1 MMSARSTATRPP
13 ASPPTAATPVTAGHE
28 ESTAPQVTARS
39 VALDV
44 IDGVLKRRR
53 ALDDALA
60 THPNL
65 KDLSHR
71 DRQFVR
77 ALVNVT
83 LRHLGQID
91 HTLAQCLEKPLP
103 ARASAIR
110 NILRLG
116 AAQSMFLGTPAHAV
130 VDTMV
135 GLASTRGGEAGY
147 KGLVNAVLRRIAKDR
162 TNFLATAPAGAIS
175 LPDWLWASWVDA
187 YGVGKA
193 TQIAT
198 AHLYE
203 PPLDFTLAR
212 PGEAGYWAQQLHAK
226 PMPDEAH
233 FIGTLRRTVASEGAE
248 RTHHQRIEDLPGYEE
263 GAWWVQDLAASLP
276 VHLFGDIA
284 GKRVIDLCAAPGGK
298 TLQLAAA
305 GAFVTALDRSRQRLA
320 RVKENLARLK
330 LTAEVECADAMMWDR
345 AQDFDAVLLDAPCSA
360 TGTIRRHPDVAWL
373 KDPRDLPKLA
383 NAQDRLLDVAARLV
397 KPGGTLVYCV
407 CSLQPEE
414 GVQRIAAFL
423 QRHPDMTRKKVTAK
437 ELGGMAMLLSPEGD
451 LRSLPCHLGD
461 QGGLDG
467 FYAARLIR
475 KG

>member
-1 MMSARSTATRPP
+1 MSARA
-13 ASPPTAATPVTAGHE
+13 
-28 ESTAPQVTARS
+28 

-44 IDGVLKRRR
+44 IEAVLKRRR
-53 ALDDALA
+53 ALDDAIGN
-60 THPNL
+60 HPNL
-65 KDLSHR
+65 KELANR
-71 DRQFVR
+71 DRQFVK
-77 ALVNVT
+77 ALVTVT

-116 AAQSMFLGTPAHAV
+116 AAQSLFLGTPAHAV

-135 GLASTRGGEAGY
+135 GLAATRGGEAGY
-147 KGLVNAVLRRIAKDR
+147 KGLVNAVLRRIAKDPKSFR
-162 TNFLATAPAGAIS
+162 STAPAGAIS

-187 YGVGKA
+187 YGVAKA

-212 PGEAGYWAQQLHAK
+212 PIEGAYWAQQLHAR
-226 PMPDEAH
+226 PMPDDDH
-233 FIGTLRRTVASEGAE
+233 FCGTLRRPAPSEGAD
-248 RTHHQRIEDLPGYEE
+248 RGHQRIEDMPGFEE

-276 VHLFGDIA
+276 VKLFDDIA
-284 GKRVIDLCAAPGGK
+284 GKRAIDLCAAPGGK
-298 TLQLAAA
+298 TVQLAAA

-330 LTAEVECADAMMWDR
+330 LTAEVECADAMLWDR
-345 AQDFDAVLLDAPCSA
+345 AKDFDAVLLDAPCSA

-383 NAQDRLLDVAARLV
+383 TAQDRLLDTAAKLV
-397 KPGGTLVYCV
+397 KAGGTLVYCV

-414 GVQRIAAFL
+414 GVQRVAAFL
-423 QRHPDMTRKKVTAK
+423 ERHPDMKRQKLTGADIF
-437 ELGGMAMLLSPEGD
+437 GMTELLSPEGD

-467 FYAARLIR
+467 FYAARLV
-475 KG
+475 KQG

>member
-13 ASPPTAATPVTAGHE
+13 SSAVALQEQADPVSPQAS
-28 ESTAPQVTARS
+28 ARG

-44 IDGVLKRRR
+44 MEAVLRRRR

-91 HTLAQCLEKPLP
+91 HTLGQCLDKALP

-116 AAQSMFLGTPAHAV
+116 AAQSLFLGTPAHAV

-162 TNFLATAPAGAIS
+162 TKFLATAPAGAIS
-175 LPDWLWASWVDA
+175 LPDWLWASWVEA
-187 YGVGKA
+187 YGVSKA

-212 PGEAGYWAQQLHAK
+212 PSEMAYWAQQLHAK

-233 FIGTLRRTVASEGAE
+233 FAGTLRRPVASESAE
-248 RTHHQRIEDLPGYEE
+248 RLHHQRIEDLPGYED
-263 GAWWVQDLAASLP
+263 GAWWVQDFAASLP
-276 VHLFGDIA
+276 VRLFGDIA
-284 GKRVIDLCAAPGGK
+284 GKRAIDLCAAPGGK
-298 TLQLAAA
+298 TMQLAAA

-330 LTAEVECADAMMWDR
+330 LTAEVECADAQMWDR
-345 AQDFDAVLLDAPCSA
+345 AKDFDAVLLDAPCSA

-383 NAQDRLLDVAARLV
+383 DAQDRLLDVAARLV
-397 KPGGTLVYCV
+397 KAGGTLVYCV

-414 GVQRIAAFL
+414 GVARAEAFL
-423 QRHPDMTRKKVTAK
+423 KRHPDMKRQKLTKAEVF
-437 ELGGMAMLLSPEGD
+437 GMSELLSPEGD

-461 QGGLDG
+461 RGGLDG
-467 FYAARLIR
+467 FYAARFIR
-475 KG
+475 KA

>member
-1 MMSARSTATRPP
+1 MMSARATAAGPVTPGP
-13 ASPPTAATPVTAGHE
+13 AEPIASPPPV
-28 ESTAPQVTARS
+28 SARA

-44 IDGVLKRRR
+44 IEGVLRRRR

-91 HTLAQCLEKPLP
+91 HTLGQCLEKPLP
-103 ARASAIR
+103 ARAAAIR

-116 AAQSMFLGTPAHAV
+116 AAQSLFLGTPAHAV

-135 GLASTRGGEAGY
+135 GLAATRGGEAGY

-162 TNFLATAPAGAIS
+162 ANFLATAPAGAIS

-187 YGVGKA
+187 YGVARA

-212 PGEAGYWAQQLHAK
+212 PGEMAFWAQQLHAR
-226 PMPDEAH
+226 PMPDEPH
-233 FIGTLRRTVASEGAE
+233 FAGTLRRPVASESAE
-248 RTHHQRIEDLPGYEE
+248 RLHQQRIEDLPGYED
-263 GAWWVQDLAASLP
+263 GAWWIQDLAASLP
-276 VHLFGDIA
+276 VRLFGDIA
-284 GKRVIDLCAAPGGK
+284 GKRAIDLCAAPGGK
-298 TLQLAAA
+298 TAQLAAA
-305 GAFVTALDRSRQRLA
+305 GAFVTALDRSRTRLV

-330 LTAEVECADAMMWDR
+330 LKAEVECADAMMWDR
-345 AQDFDAVLLDAPCSA
+345 AGDFDAVLLDAPCSA

-383 NAQDRLLDVAARLV
+383 TAQDRLLDVAVRLL
-397 KPGGTLVYCV
+397 KTGGTLVYCV

-423 QRHPDMTRKKVTAK
+423 KRHPGMKRQKITTPEVLGMS
-437 ELGGMAMLLSPEGD
+437 ELVSPEGD

-467 FYAARLIR
+467 FYAARLVKR
-475 KG
+475 D